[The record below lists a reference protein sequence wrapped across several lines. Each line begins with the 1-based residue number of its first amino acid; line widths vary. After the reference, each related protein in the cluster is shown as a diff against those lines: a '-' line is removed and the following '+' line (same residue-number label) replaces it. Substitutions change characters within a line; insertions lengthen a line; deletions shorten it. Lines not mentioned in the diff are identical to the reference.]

1 MSDLAPYRLV
11 FPRGVANLTVR
22 VDPSMTTTY
31 HGEFYGPKPRVT
43 EADGVVSIDYS
54 QFNPFKW
61 GRTSADVRLSPTASW
76 AIEVRGGVSH
86 WDSDLRTL
94 ELTAIEVRGGVN
106 KVELRLPRPR
116 GSSIVRV
123 SGGASHLTLRR
134 PAGVPARLEI
144 GGGASK
150 LELPELDAAEL
161 QTDAQGFLFD
171 PRVREVLKRQGR
183 KVEPGTEALAA
194 VRILGK
200 KLHASME
207 RWTDRFGL
215 SEGRF
220 QILVR
225 LHHQPSGRFT
235 MGELAEMLDIT
246 PRTVTGLVD
255 NLERDGLVRRVA
267 DPADRRSVYA
277 EITDQGRDR
286 VNALW
291 REAAGVQATLTHGL
305 KDSELIQLR
314 HLCLRLIQALGVEE
328 GKTHATR

>member
-1 MSDLAPYRLV
+1 MSQ
-11 FPRGVANLTVR
+11 LT
-22 VDPSMTTTY
+22 
-31 HGEFYGPKPRVT
+31 
-43 EADGVVSIDYS
+43 
-54 QFNPFKW
+54 
-61 GRTSADVRLSPTASW
+61 
-76 AIEVRGGVSH
+76 
-86 WDSDLRTL
+86 
-94 ELTAIEVRGGVN
+94 
-106 KVELRLPRPR
+106 
-116 GSSIVRV
+116 
-123 SGGASHLTLRR
+123 
-134 PAGVPARLEI
+134 
-144 GGGASK
+144 SK
-150 LELPELDAAEL
+150 LDLDAAEL
-161 QTDAQGFLFD
+161 QPDPNGFLFD

-200 KLHASME
+200 KLHAGME
-207 RWTDRFGL
+207 RWADRFGL

-225 LHHQPSGRFT
+225 LHHEPSGRFT

-255 NLERDGLVRRVA
+255 NLERDLLVRRVA

-305 KDSELIQLR
+305 KESELIQLR
-314 HLCLRLIQALGVEE
+314 HLCLRLIQALGAEE
-328 GKTHATR
+328 GKTHATS